1 MELLDAGRS
10 VLVVIDLQG
19 KLMDVIHRP
28 RMVVDATLRLMKLAG
43 MFGVPVVLTEQYPK
57 GLGPTHPEVMAG
69 FEALTVPKRSLAKTA
84 FGCCGEPAFLKAM
97 DELRPRLRSG
107 PRQVVVAGIE
117 AHVCVMQ
124 TVLELIHWGNQVHV
138 SWDAVSGRG
147 EEYRRHA
154 LERMAVA
161 GAAITNHESV
171 GFEWARDK
179 NHERFKELSNLLK
192 DGQPAG

>member
-1 MELLDAGRS
+1 MELLEASRS

-19 KLMDVIHRP
+19 KLMEVIHRP
-28 RMVVDATLRLMKLAG
+28 RVVIESTCRLMRLAET
-43 MFGVPVVLTEQYPK
+43 FEVPVLLTEQYPK
-57 GLGPTHPEVMAG
+57 GLGPTHPEVSAA
-69 FEALTVPKRSLAKTA
+69 FEALGTPKRSLAKTS
-84 FGCCGEPAFLKAM
+84 FGCCGEPAFLKAV

-124 TVLELIHWGNQVHV
+124 TVLELLHRGNQVHV
-138 SWDAVSGRG
+138 AWDAVSGRG

-154 LERMAVA
+154 LERMASA
-161 GAAITNHESV
+161 GAVLTNHESV

-179 NHERFKELSNLLK
+179 NHPRFRDLSSLLK